1 MRALIRAMAVALLL
15 APMPAMAQE
24 EGSWR
29 DRFNR
34 TVFALNHD
42 IEEVAL
48 VVLDAV
54 PDYLRLPPSV
64 QTGLLNVLH
73 NSVNEP
79 LSALGHAITGRY
91 DLAGRQMQRV
101 GINLIAGY
109 GGYVDR
115 ATERGID
122 VPLIDIGT
130 ALCVRG
136 VDAGPF
142 VVMPVMGPRTMR
154 DGLADLTASNVVIY
168 AMVIPFVGMVPSI
181 GMLIVIEA
189 VSDVAALAMARNFD
203 PEQPTG
209 TDFEAVRDA
218 YLDHRTRLCTDAQA
232 RAPT

>member
-1 MRALIRAMAVALLL
+1 MSALIRAMAVALLL
-15 APMPAMAQE
+15 APLPALAQE
-24 EGSWR
+24 EGSWQ

-34 TVFALNHD
+34 TVFALNND
-42 IEEVAL
+42 LEEAAL
-48 VVLDAV
+48 VVLDVV

-101 GINLIAGY
+101 GINLVAGY

-142 VVMPVMGPRTMR
+142 FVVPVMGPRTTR
-154 DGLADLTASNVVIY
+154 DGLADLTASNVIIY
-168 AMVIPFVGMVPSI
+168 AMVMPFVGVVPSI

-203 PEQPTG
+203 PGKPTG
-209 TDFEAVRDA
+209 TDYEAVREA
-218 YLDHRTRLCTDAQA
+218 YLEHRTRLCREAQA
-232 RAPT
+232 RAPA